1 MGSNSLPGETISMRN
16 ELARSSPRLAF
27 VRASPR
33 LVISGD
39 TGALATLTA
48 EICGRC
54 GVPLDPGTP
63 IFRLGRRPEA
73 LCSRCAPS
81 SRSSELALRGVR
93 LSLPGAQHAPERL
106 CETCRRGVVL
116 VNDARWRRHCF
127 CSERCEWRFYNRLA
141 AARRAEAR
149 GPKVCPCGRPFTG
162 TRRDARFCSRPV
174 ASAPT
179 ERATRSPCGPG
190 GERRAAAVCAT
201 SPIATLMRSPGP
213 GAPETVRVIDFR
225 FIRLSCG

>member
-81 SRSSELALRGVR
+81 SRSSELVLRGVR

-149 GPKVCPCGRPFTG
+149 GPKVCPCGRPFIG
-162 TRRDARFCSRPV
+162 TRRDARFCSAACRQ
-174 ASAPT
+174 
-179 ERATRSPCGPG
+179 RAYREGHPISVRAW
-190 GERRAAAVCAT
+190 RRASSSGGLCNVTNRNPHALTGARGAGDCA
-201 SPIATLMRSPGP
+201 SY
-213 GAPETVRVIDFR
+213 
-225 FIRLSCG
+225 